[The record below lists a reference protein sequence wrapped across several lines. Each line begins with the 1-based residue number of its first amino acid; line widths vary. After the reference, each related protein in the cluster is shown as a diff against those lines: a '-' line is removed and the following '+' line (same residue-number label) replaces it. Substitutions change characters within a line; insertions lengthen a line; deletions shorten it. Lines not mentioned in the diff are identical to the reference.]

1 MISTF
6 TLRSIVLYLQGVMV
20 FLTSSEPIEIM
31 KILKMFS
38 IYVKDAGLKRQ
49 VCPYLALSLPL
60 HKNDTKGKLRL
71 ELKLIE
77 FDVELD
83 FQRYLF

>member
-1 MISTF
+1 
-6 TLRSIVLYLQGVMV
+6 
-20 FLTSSEPIEIM
+20 
-31 KILKMFS
+31 MFS
-38 IYVKDAGLKRQ
+38 VYVKDVGLKRQ

-83 FQRYLF
+83 FQLYSF